1 MSRGETGNPAQTR
14 SMVQTGMDSAARSVT
29 AAPPPG
35 RAASLSAQHG
45 RRRGPA
51 VLPGFAPSA
60 AITSLVI
67 TTLVIVPL
75 AVLILRAASLGPQ
88 GFLAA
93 AWTPRARAAYGVS
106 LGASV
111 LAAIVSALLGLV
123 VAWVLARVEF
133 PGRRILDALVDVPL
147 ALPTAVA
154 GLVYSA
160 LYVEKGWLGQW
171 LVPLGVTGAYSYL
184 GIVLVLVFVSLPFAV
199 RVVQPVIESLDRDT
213 EEAARILGASR
224 LQTFFRVVLPGILP
238 AVVTGFALS
247 LARALGE
254 YGSVVFISGN
264 MPFKT
269 EIAPV
274 LIVARLEEFAYAEA
288 TTIAVVLLA
297 MSLAILVVV
306 NALQQRLARNA
317 Q

>member
-1 MSRGETGNPAQTR
+1 MPFFTTPMIAFAI
-14 SMVQTGMDSAARSVT
+14 DSSPLP
-29 AAPPPG
+29 APP
-35 RAASLSAQHG
+35 AASGRERG
-45 RRRGPA
+45 RRRRRPA
-51 VLPGFAPSA
+51 VLPGFGTTA
-60 AITSLVI
+60 AITS
-67 TTLVIVPL
+67 IVVFSLIVFPL
-75 AVLILRAASLGPQ
+75 AVLVLRAASLGPG

-93 AWTPRARAAYGVS
+93 AWTPRARAAYAVS

-111 LAAIVSALLGLV
+111 IAAVLSSTLGLV
-123 VAWVLARVEF
+123 VAWVLARIRF
-133 PGRRILDALVDVPL
+133 PGRRLLDALVDVPL

-154 GLVYSA
+154 GLVYST
-160 LYVEKGWLGQW
+160 LYVPKGWLGQW
-171 LVPLGVTGAYSYL
+171 LVPLGIKGAYSFL
-184 GIVLVLVFVSLPFAV
+184 GIVLVLVFVSLPFAI

-224 LQTFFRVVLPGILP
+224 VQTFLRVVLPGILP
-238 AVVTGFALS
+238 AFVTGFALS

-274 LIVARLEEFAYAEA
+274 LIVSRLEEFAYAEA
-288 TTIAVVLLA
+288 TTVAVLLLA
-297 MSLAILVVV
+297 MSLTLLVVV

>member
-1 MSRGETGNPAQTR
+1 MIALAHDIASPPAQ
-14 SMVQTGMDSAARSVT
+14 SAAADR
-29 AAPPPG
+29 P
-35 RAASLSAQHG
+35 
-45 RRRGPA
+45 RRRRRA
-51 VLPGFAPSA
+51 TVLPGFGVSA
-60 AITSLVI
+60 AITGLVL
-67 TTLVIVPL
+67 TCLVVLPL
-75 AVLILRAASLGPQ
+75 AVLVLRAASLGPA

-93 AWTPRARAAYGVS
+93 AWTPRARAAYAVS
-106 LGASV
+106 LSASFVASV
-111 LAAIVSALLGLV
+111 VSSLLGLL
-123 VAWVLARVEF
+123 VAWVLVRENF

-160 LYVEKGWLGQW
+160 LYVEKGWLGRH
-171 LVPLGVTGAYSYL
+171 LVPVGIQGAYSFL

-199 RVVQPVIESLDRDT
+199 RVVQPVIESLDREA
-213 EEAARILGASR
+213 EEAARILGAGP
-224 LQTFFRVVLPGILP
+224 LQTFLRVVLPALLP

-274 LIVARLEEFAYAEA
+274 LIVSRLEEYAYAEA
-288 TTIAVVLLA
+288 TAIAVVLLA
-297 MSLAILVVV
+297 MSISLLVVV
-306 NALQQRLARNA
+306 NAMQQRVARNA

>member
-1 MSRGETGNPAQTR
+1 MNASDRPMIAFANQPATIGINAGLPPAAAATR
-14 SMVQTGMDSAARSVT
+14 R
-29 AAPPPG
+29 
-35 RAASLSAQHG
+35 

-51 VLPGFAPSA
+51 VLPGFGMTA
-60 AITSLVI
+60 AITSLVM
-67 TTLVIVPL
+67 TALVIVPL

-111 LAAIVSALLGLV
+111 LAAMISSLLGLV
-123 VAWVLARVEF
+123 VAWVLARIEF

-147 ALPTAVA
+147 ALPTAVG

-171 LVPLGVTGAYSYL
+171 LVPLGINGAYSYL

-224 LQTFFRVVLPGILP
+224 SQTFLRVVLPGILP

-297 MSLAILVVV
+297 MSITLLVVV

>member
-1 MSRGETGNPAQTR
+1 MIAFATHPTQPTCRGLDRGDRRPR
-14 SMVQTGMDSAARSVT
+14 GHARRR
-29 AAPPPG
+29 
-35 RAASLSAQHG
+35 RAAL
-45 RRRGPA
+45 
-51 VLPGFAPSA
+51 LPGFGASA

-67 TTLVIVPL
+67 VALVVFPL
-75 AVLILRAASLGPQ
+75 AVLVLRAASLGPA

-106 LGASV
+106 LGAS
-111 LAAIVSALLGLV
+111 LIAAAASSLLGLV
-123 VAWVLARVEF
+123 VAWVLARIEF

-160 LYVEKGWLGQW
+160 LYVPKGWLGQV
-171 LVPLGVTGAYSYL
+171 LVPLGIQGAYSFL
-184 GIVLVLVFVSLPFAV
+184 GIVLVLVFVSLPFAI

-224 LQTFFRVVLPGILP
+224 LQTFLRVVLPGILP

-288 TTIAVVLLA
+288 TTVAVVLLA
-297 MSLAILVVV
+297 MSLALLVIV

>member
-1 MSRGETGNPAQTR
+1 MIAF
-14 SMVQTGMDSAARSVT
+14 
-29 AAPPPG
+29 
-35 RAASLSAQHG
+35 AASPPSRPRVAGSHPAG
-45 RRRGPA
+45 HRRRRGPA
-51 VLPGFAPSA
+51 VLPGFGMTA
-60 AITSLVI
+60 AITALVM
-67 TTLVIVPL
+67 TALVLLPL
-75 AVLILRAASLGPQ
+75 AVLVLRAASLGPQ
-88 GFLAA
+88 GFVAA

-106 LGASV
+106 LGAAV
-111 LAAIVSALLGLV
+111 LAATVSAVLGLV
-123 VAWVLARVEF
+123 VAWVLSRIEF
-133 PGRRILDALVDVPL
+133 PGRRVLDALVDVPL

-160 LYVEKGWLGQW
+160 LYVEKGWLGHW
-171 LVPLGVTGAYSYL
+171 LVPLGIQGAYSYL
-184 GIVLVLVFVSLPFAV
+184 GIVLVLVFVSLPFAI

-213 EEAARILGASR
+213 EEAARVLGASR
-224 LQTFFRVVLPGILP
+224 AQTFFRVVLPGILP
-238 AVVTGFALS
+238 AVVTGFALA

-274 LIVARLEEFAYAEA
+274 LIVSRLEEFAYAEA

-297 MSLAILVVV
+297 MSLTLLIVV